1 MSFINPFEQV
11 PQKKENPA
19 IPALQIYEETC
30 EDIPLTS
37 ERVLVLLQDPQAQ
50 YLDLVLERIRNR
62 AFEPNDQ
69 VRERIKQLLH

>member
-19 IPALQIYEETC
+19 IPALQIYEETV
-30 EDIPLTS
+30 
-37 ERVLVLLQDPQAQ
+37 R
-50 YLDLVLERIRNR
+50 ERIRTR